1 MEPEPGMFVSRGD
14 TTDWES
20 DPQVPGSEM
29 HELVHDGPVHAG
41 MTRITDA
48 PEPLSWTPQH
58 REVFV
63 VLEGGVRIEFADGSD
78 VSLAVGDLGTI
89 PAGMPTTWY
98 VSTPFK
104 EMWVLVG

>member
-1 MEPEPGMFVSRGD
+1 
-14 TTDWES
+14 
-20 DPQVPGSEM
+20 
-29 HELVHDGPVHAG
+29 

-89 PAGMPTTWY
+89 PAGMTTTWY
-98 VSTPFK
+98 VFTPFK